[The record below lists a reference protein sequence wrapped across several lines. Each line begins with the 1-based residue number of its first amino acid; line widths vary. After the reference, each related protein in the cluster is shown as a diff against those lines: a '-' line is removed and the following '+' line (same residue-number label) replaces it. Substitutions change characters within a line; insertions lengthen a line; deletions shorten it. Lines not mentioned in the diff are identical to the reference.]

1 MPDNGIAPTSI
12 GGGAADAAAADDETA
27 AASNAN
33 ADYADPATAA
43 ASAAQ
48 ADAAQAQPT
57 YQSPRG
63 GRNQVTN
70 SLDPVYFFFSEG
82 DGVQLISGS

>member
-43 ASAAQ
+43 VSAAQ

-63 GRNQVTN
+63 GRNQVK
-70 SLDPVYFFFSEG
+70 SLDPIYFFFSEG